1 MQPMAP
7 SAAANLRSENRNQP
21 NVIKTLNRNVMKTK
35 LQSVLFSAVLAA
47 GMSLAVPA
55 FAQAEGGEGQPR
67 RERRMDPAARLEA
80 MKERLGLSEEQ
91 VAKIKEIF
99 AAEREEIAAKRK
111 ELGDDPAPEA
121 RRAAMQPI
129 REKYR
134 AQMEAVLT
142 EEQKAKLPK
151 PGEWQNGPRGQG
163 DDKPKRD
170 GAGGPPD
177 A

>member
-1 MQPMAP
+1 
-7 SAAANLRSENRNQP
+7 
-21 NVIKTLNRNVMKTK
+21 MKTK
-35 LQSVLFSAVLAA
+35 LQSVLFTA
-47 GMSLAVPA
+47 MLAVGMGLALPA
-55 FAQAEGGEGQPR
+55 HAQADGGEGKPKK
-67 RERRMDPAARLEA
+67 ERRQMDPAARLEA
-80 MKERLGLSEEQ
+80 MKEHLGLSEEQ

-99 AAEREEIAAKRK
+99 AAEREEVAAKRK
-111 ELGDDPAPEA
+111 ELGEDVSPED

-151 PGEWQNGPRGQG
+151 PGEWQGGPRGEKGEKGQ
-163 DDKPKRD
+163 KPKRD

>member
-1 MQPMAP
+1 
-7 SAAANLRSENRNQP
+7 
-21 NVIKTLNRNVMKTK
+21 MKTK

-55 FAQAEGGEGQPR
+55 YAQAEGGEGEPK

-80 MKERLGLSEEQ
+80 MKERLGLSDDQ

-111 ELGDDPAPEA
+111 ELGEDAAPEA
-121 RRAAMQPI
+121 RREAMQAI
-129 REKYR
+129 RAKYR

-142 EEQKAKLPK
+142 DEQKAKLPK
-151 PGEWQNGPRGQG
+151 PGEWQNGPRGERG
-163 DDKPKRD
+163 EKGKRD

>member
-1 MQPMAP
+1 
-7 SAAANLRSENRNQP
+7 
-21 NVIKTLNRNVMKTK
+21 MKTK

-47 GMSLAVPA
+47 GMSLALPA
-55 FAQAEGGEGQPR
+55 YAQAEGGEGKPKM
-67 RERRMDPAARLEA
+67 ERRQADPAARLEA

-91 VAKIKEIF
+91 VAKLKEIF

-111 ELGDDPAPEA
+111 ELGQDADPEA

-142 EEQKAKLPK
+142 DEQKAKLPK
-151 PGEWQNGPRGQG
+151 PGEWQNGPRGEKGEKGQ
-163 DDKPKRD
+163 KPKRD